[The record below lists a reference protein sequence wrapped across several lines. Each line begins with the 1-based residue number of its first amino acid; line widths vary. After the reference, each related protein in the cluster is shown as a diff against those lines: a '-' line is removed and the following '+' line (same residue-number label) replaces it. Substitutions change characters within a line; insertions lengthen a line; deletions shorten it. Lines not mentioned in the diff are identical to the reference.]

1 MPLQLETF
9 CPHGFF
15 KRTTNNLTMSDG
27 LLYALPLPPGEGWGE
42 GLMAEVLPQRT
53 ATIAILVD
61 NESGVLARVIGL
73 FSGRGYNIDSLTVAA
88 VDDSRGH
95 SRINVVT
102 SGTEMVIEQIK
113 AQLDRLVPVH
123 RVADL
128 TREGPHIAREMALIK
143 VVAQGEHRAEALRL
157 ADAFRARVVDAT
169 TESFVFE
176 MTGATDKLD
185 AFVDLMR
192 PLGLAE
198 VSRTGVAA
206 IARGTRT
213 I

>member
-1 MPLQLETF
+1 M
-9 CPHGFF
+9 
-15 KRTTNNLTMSDG
+15 NSMSDPT
-27 LLYALPLPPGEGWGE
+27 A
-42 GLMAEVLPQRT
+42 RS
-53 ATIAILVD
+53 ATISVVVE
-61 NESGVLARVIGL
+61 NEAGVLARVVGL
-73 FSGRGYNIDSLTVAA
+73 FSGRGYNIDSLTVAP
-88 VDDSRGH
+88 VEKDGNR
-95 SRINVVT
+95 SRINIVT
-102 SGTEMVIEQIK
+102 SGTAMVIEQIK

-128 TREGPHIAREMALIK
+128 TQDGPHLAREMALIK
-143 VVAQGEHRAEALRL
+143 VIGQGNSRAEALRL

-176 MTGATDKLD
+176 MTGQSDKLD
-185 AFVDLMR
+185 AFVELMR

-206 IARGTRT
+206 MARGTRV